1 MAVLILTLST
11 MAAKQYEL
19 TITCQFCQ
27 KYRSTVCLQS
37 ADFERDSSITNQ
49 KSSTSVYS
57 REPMLCSAHSLSIFV
72 IPLFLSRTTE
82 TLISPHAPVCT
93 SPVQVEL
100 CTPSCANPL
109 QLWRTAR
116 AVRSSE
122 SQQFQRL
129 LQTVVV
135 QLAQLGV
142 FVVLVVLDVMAGKAV
157 RAAVLFVK
165 QAHGTRRAST
175 GKL

>member
-1 MAVLILTLST
+1 

-100 CTPSCANPL
+100 CTPSCAKPPPAL
-109 QLWRTAR
+109 ADSQSCKVFRVPAVPAPVADCRRPAR
-116 AVRSSE
+116 SAGCLRCPRCSRCNGGEGSKGC
-122 SQQFQRL
+122 R
-129 LQTVVV
+129 
-135 QLAQLGV
+135 
-142 FVVLVVLDVMAGKAV
+142 FVC
-157 RAAVLFVK
+157 
-165 QAHGTRRAST
+165 
-175 GKL
+175 